1 MKVRVLIP
9 FKNIETN
16 RMTKPGDI
24 LNISK
29 ERYEE
34 MDKNQRNININR
46 TEELKFFELVDPE
59 IEETKV
65 EVAKKEPKTEK
76 AVKKLQRK
84 VSNV

>member
-16 RMTKPGDI
+16 SMTKLGDI
-24 LNISK
+24 LNVSK

-34 MDKNQRNININR
+34 MDKNQRNINIGR

-59 IEETKV
+59 VEETKV
-65 EVAKKEPKTEK
+65 EVAKKEIKTEK
-76 AVKKLQRK
+76 AVKKTTK
-84 VSNV
+84 KSK